1 MNKTG
6 NGIRPKSMDQD
17 KPREPETSRLVDAV
31 RRVRIASADKSDV
44 VVEMRDAVRTRLELL
59 AQDLKPVIEDIP
71 PDDDRFDF
79 ALSAGLEPRFW
90 IDATAHVMMGP
101 DRRTYRFVRDTRLGR
116 ILLAESANRDEV
128 AERVISYIAM
138 RIHERELAFSGDTIS
153 YRELVD
159 RAGHRPRCRR
169 HGVAPPGTAA
179 PQDRAG
185 GRRVAWWRIRSRSR
199 SAGEGAAALFPLPRW
214 SAPRPIK
221 AADLRARSLP
231 GCSGSCSARRS
242 APERCSMSSATCLL
256 SDREHGGP

>member
-79 ALSAGLEPRFW
+79 ALSSGLEPRFW

-153 YRELVD
+153 YRELVTG
-159 RAGHRPRCRR
+159 RAIDHDADDMVLRR
-169 HGVAPPGTAA
+169 QERLRHKIEQAVAELPGGASEAEAEVPAKAPTPVSAPPVERAA
-179 PQDRAG
+179 PDQGCRFARA
-185 GRRVAWWRIRSRSR
+185 VAAGLFWILFGAAL
-199 SAGEGAAALFPLPRW
+199 SAG
-214 SAPRPIK
+214 
-221 AADLRARSLP
+221 
-231 GCSGSCSARRS
+231 
-242 APERCSMSSATCLL
+242 TLL
-256 SDREHGGP
+256 YVFRDMLAQR